1 MSGFDRKS
9 WRRVRA
15 EMRGLLLTA
24 ACVLAFAGVALFTAL
39 AIRAAYDNRT
49 ISALAANHDRPVSAS
64 ARFEVRFAR
73 ADFLLRHDRLDE
85 AQAWV
90 DETGVFGSPPAR
102 ADLYYNL
109 ANARLRA
116 AFSLIE
122 RGEINIAASNVRL
135 AKDSY
140 RKALNLNP
148 HYWSAKYNLDVAM
161 RLVRDF
167 PQMEAEV
174 LEEPPRETPKRL
186 WTELPRK
193 PRGLP

>member
-1 MSGFDRKS
+1 MSVFDRQS
-9 WRRVRA
+9 WRRVGA
-15 EMRGLLLTA
+15 GARGWVLTA
-24 ACVLAFAGVALFTAL
+24 ACVIAFAGVALFTAL
-39 AIRAAYDNRT
+39 AIRAAYDNRA
-49 ISALAANHDRPVSAS
+49 ILALAANHDRPVSAA

-90 DETGVFGSPPAR
+90 DETGVFGPPSAR

-122 RGEINIAASNVRL
+122 RGEIDIAASNVRL

-140 RKALNLNP
+140 RKVLTLDP
-148 HYWSAKYNLDVAM
+148 QYWNAKYNLDVAM

-174 LEEPPRETPKRL
+174 LEEPERETPKRL
-186 WTELPRK
+186 WTELPRQ